1 MAVITDELALNRDG
15 WRRRADE
22 LRSLAQTCRQVEGWD
37 SPAGR
42 MLADRL
48 LTCSGSIGI
57 LAERAD
63 KLAEA
68 YDLHLQVVSVGG
80 RIQI

>member
-1 MAVITDELALNRDG
+1 MITDELALNRDG

-22 LRSLAQTCRQVEGWD
+22 LRSLAQTCRKVEGWD

-42 MLADRL
+42 MLTDRL
-48 LTCSGSIGI
+48 LTCSDSISI

>member
-1 MAVITDELALNRDG
+1 MITDELALNRDG
-15 WRRRADE
+15 WRRRANE
-22 LRSLAQTCRQVEGWD
+22 LRSLAQACRQVEGWD

-48 LTCSGSIGI
+48 LGCSDSIST
-57 LAERAD
+57 LAERAET
-63 KLAEA
+63 LAEA